1 MKDVKIILS
10 CLLKDFDSD
19 DSLEGLIYAI
29 RDLINLIDSHECL
42 QRSIAELSK
51 MKIQDQKHFENIA
64 LAVIKDVHQ
73 ATSDLRKKIDCFPRL
88 KEAINPTF
96 FADIKNKVKLTEY
109 PIEERPLLLIDPFL
123 KLLRAVLDCGETE
136 NLITPYASIASNND
150 SKFIREIIFSDNIRT
165 FCRDAEHFRGKRDMA
180 LWNSWDNIITLQEW
194 TKNGLPNLIFKEKVR
209 VFSDKNRIRFA
220 FKAICRYLLT
230 SLAKASGIENNLSA
244 SLPAINEAPPA
255 IFYEQ
260 KPETFIITALE
271 LFIHPFDCQI
281 WIILHHTDRE
291 YVPYF
296 VVTCRDGSRA
306 YKFAMDLLELPKGA
320 ILDDEDLPA
329 KRNDIGIKGLLK
341 NIFFRSSNVFNGRYV
356 KIDELPFKISNDK
369 LFDVLP
375 KNEGHTIPP
384 FPVDAYIK
392 YGKISA

>member
-19 DSLEGLIYAI
+19 DSLEGFIYAI
-29 RDLINLIDSHECL
+29 RHLINLIDSHECL

-150 SKFIREIIFSDNIRT
+150 SQFIREITFSNNIRT
-165 FCRDAEHFRGKRDMA
+165 FCRDAEHFRGRRDMA
-180 LWNSWDNIITLQEW
+180 LWNIWDNIIIFHEW
-194 TKNGLPNLIFKEKVR
+194 TQNGLPNPAFKEKVGN
-209 VFSDKNRIRFA
+209 FSGKNQIKYA

-230 SLAKASGIENNLSA
+230 SLLAVEDDASDSVSSINGNLPTMLSK
-244 SLPAINEAPPA
+244 
-255 IFYEQ
+255 Q

-296 VVTCRDGSRA
+296 VVTCRDESRA

-320 ILDDEDLPA
+320 VLDDEDLPA

-341 NIFFRSSNVFNGRYV
+341 NIFFTNSNVFNGRYV
-356 KIDELPFKISNDK
+356 KIDELTFKISIDK

-384 FPVDAYIK
+384 FPINAYIE
-392 YGKISA
+392 YRKITA

>member
-1 MKDVKIILS
+1 MFRTNKFLMMKDVKIILS

-150 SKFIREIIFSDNIRT
+150 SKFIREIISPIIS
-165 FCRDAEHFRGKRDMA
+165 EHFVG
-180 LWNSWDNIITLQEW
+180 TLSTFEE
-194 TKNGLPNLIFKEKVR
+194 KE
-209 VFSDKNRIRFA
+209 IWL
-220 FKAICRYLLT
+220 Y
-230 SLAKASGIENNLSA
+230 GI
-244 SLPAINEAPPA
+244 PG
-255 IFYEQ
+255 
-260 KPETFIITALE
+260 
-271 LFIHPFDCQI
+271 
-281 WIILHHTDRE
+281 IILL
-291 YVPYF
+291 P
-296 VVTCRDGSRA
+296 SRNGQ
-306 YKFAMDLLELPKGA
+306 KMDYP
-320 ILDDEDLPA
+320 I
-329 KRNDIGIKGLLK
+329 
-341 NIFFRSSNVFNGRYV
+341 
-356 KIDELPFKISNDK
+356 
-369 LFDVLP
+369 
-375 KNEGHTIPP
+375 
-384 FPVDAYIK
+384 
-392 YGKISA
+392 

>member
-64 LAVIKDVHQ
+64 LAVIKDVNQ

-96 FADIKNKVKLTEY
+96 FADIKNKVKLSEY

-150 SKFIREIIFSDNIRT
+150 SKFIREITFSNNIRT
-165 FCRDAEHFRGKRDMA
+165 FCRDAEHFRGRRDMA
-180 LWNSWDNIITLQEW
+180 LWNAWDNIIIFHEW
-194 TKNGLPNLIFKEKVR
+194 TKNGLPNPTFKEKVGN
-209 VFSDKNRIRFA
+209 FSGKNQIKYA

-230 SLAKASGIENNLSA
+230 SLLAVEDDASA
-244 SLPAINEAPPA
+244 SVSSINGNLPTMLS
-255 IFYEQ
+255 EQ
-260 KPETFIITALE
+260 KPETFIITAFE
-271 LFIHPFDCQI
+271 LFIHPFEGEI
-281 WIILHHTDRE
+281 WILLHYNSGMYDPH
-291 YVPYF
+291 F
-296 VVTCRDGSRA
+296 VAWRKDGKGF
-306 YKFAMDLLELPKGA
+306 KFAMKVLDLHKGA
-320 ILDDEDLPA
+320 VLDNKDLPA
-329 KRNDIGIKGLLK
+329 RRNDLGVRGIFRKIFFKGR
-341 NIFFRSSNVFNGRYV
+341 NIFNGLYV
-356 KIDELPFKISNDK
+356 RVDELPFIVSNEQV
-369 LFDVLP
+369 LAALP
-375 KNEGHTIPP
+375 KNERHLNRQ
-384 FPVDAYIK
+384 FPVDTYNK
-392 YGKISA
+392 YRKTTA

>member
-10 CLLKDFDSD
+10 CLLKDFDLD
-19 DSLEGLIYAI
+19 DSLEGLIYTI

-88 KEAINPTF
+88 KEAINPTL
-96 FADIKNKVKLTEY
+96 FADIKNKVKLIEY

-150 SKFIREIIFSDNIRT
+150 NKFIREITFSHNIRT
-165 FCRDAEHFRGKRDMA
+165 FCRDAENFRGRRDMA
-180 LWNSWDNIITLQEW
+180 LWNAWDNITIFYEW
-194 TKNGLPNLIFKEKVR
+194 TQNGLPNPVFKEKIGVL
-209 VFSDKNRIRFA
+209 SYQNQIRYA
-220 FKAICRYLLT
+220 FRSICRYLLT
-230 SLAKASGIENNLSA
+230 SLSAVDDNASA
-244 SLPAINEAPPA
+244 SLSSINGNPPT
-255 IFYEQ
+255 IPSEQ
-260 KPETFIITALE
+260 KPESFIITAFE

-296 VVTCRDGSRA
+296 VVTCRDESRG
-306 YKFAMDLLELPKGA
+306 YKFAMNLLELPKGA
-320 ILDDEDLPA
+320 LLDDEDLPA

-341 NIFFRSSNVFNGRYV
+341 NIFFTNSNVFNGRYV
-356 KIDELPFKISNDK
+356 KTDELPFKISNDK
-369 LFDVLP
+369 LFGVLP

-384 FPVDAYIK
+384 FPINAYIK
-392 YGKISA
+392 YRKITA

>member
-1 MKDVKIILS
+1 MNVLNM
-10 CLLKDFDSD
+10 LLNDFESD

-29 RDLINLIDSHECL
+29 RDLISLIDSHECF
-42 QRSIAELSK
+42 QTSIAELSK

-64 LAVIKDVHQ
+64 LAIIKDVHQ
-73 ATSDLRKKIDCFPRL
+73 ATSELNKKIDCYPRL
-88 KEAINPTF
+88 KKAVNASF
-96 FADIKNKVKLTEY
+96 FAEIKNKVKLSEY
-109 PIEERPLLLIDPFL
+109 PIEERPLQLIEPFL
-123 KLLRAVLDCGETE
+123 QLLREILDCGKTE
-136 NLITPYASIASNND
+136 HLLTPYVSITSNNG
-150 SKFIREIIFSDNIRT
+150 SKFIREITFSDNIKT
-165 FCRDAEHFRGKRDMA
+165 FCRDAEHFRGRRDMA
-180 LWNSWDNIITLQEW
+180 LWHAWDNIIIFHEW
-194 TKNGLPNLIFKEKVR
+194 TKNGLPNPIFKEKVR
-209 VFSDKNRIRFA
+209 TFSDKNQIEYA
-220 FKAICRYLLT
+220 FKTIVRHLLT
-230 SLAKASGIENNLSA
+230 NLSKIKAIENNVSA
-244 SLPAINEAPPA
+244 SLPAINEASPT

-341 NIFFRSSNVFNGRYV
+341 NIFFRNSNVFNGRYV
-356 KIDELPFKISNDK
+356 KIDELPFKISNNK
-369 LFDVLP
+369 LFDILP

-384 FPVDAYIK
+384 FPINAYIK